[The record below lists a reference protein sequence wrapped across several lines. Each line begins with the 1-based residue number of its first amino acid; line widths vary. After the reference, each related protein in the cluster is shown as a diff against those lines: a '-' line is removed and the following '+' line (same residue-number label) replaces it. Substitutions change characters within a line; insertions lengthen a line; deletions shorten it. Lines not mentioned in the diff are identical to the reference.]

1 MKSQSDTG
9 GFNHAARSACDRKL
23 NDAYLIHRVMNA
35 DRKQLAT
42 ECDRL
47 AITHAGKTDDELRR
61 ALISWHRQAG
71 STPW

>member
-1 MKSQSDTG
+1 MKAPSHLG
-9 GFNHAARSACDRKL
+9 GFNRAARSAGDRKL

-35 DRKQLAT
+35 GRKQLAA